1 MFDSVLLRDSL
12 PRSRFGAGAVI
23 TVALHAAFLV
33 LALWLSSQPK
43 QEEIKENEVK
53 FFAAPPPPPPP
64 PPPPAGGGATPKVE
78 KKVEKKPKKPNEIVQ
93 PKEIPQEKP
102 KEAEPEQAAE
112 PETPQPGGQVGGVEG
127 GVEGGV
133 VGGVVGGTVGG
144 VIGGT
149 GNATDVMAF
158 GEGMTRPE
166 FIRTPPGF
174 ECPREA
180 REAKIDGTM
189 LASCTVTYD
198 GYLKDCKIIKPMP
211 FMEQVAL
218 DLLSRWRVGPVL
230 FQGQPVQVN
239 YKIPIRMVC
248 K

>member
-1 MFDSVLLRDSL
+1 VFDSVLLRDQL
-12 PRSRFGAGAVI
+12 PKSRLGAGATI
-23 TVALHAAFLV
+23 TVLVHAALIGA
-33 LALWLSSQPK
+33 ALWLSAHPPE
-43 QEEIKENEVK
+43 EEIKQAEVK

-64 PPPPAGGGATPKVE
+64 PPPAGGSTPKVE
-78 KKVEKKPKKPNEIVQ
+78 KKEKRKPKPQEIIQ

-102 KEAEPEQAAE
+102 QEAEAPEQPQEEE
-112 PETPQPGGQVGGVEG
+112 PVAGGQVGGVEG
-127 GVEGGV
+127 GVEGGQ

-149 GNATDVMAF
+149 GTEVMAF

-166 FIRTPPGF
+166 NIRTPPSF

-180 REAKIDGTM
+180 REAKIEGVI
-189 LASCTVTYD
+189 LASCTVTVD
-198 GYLKDCKIIKPMP
+198 GYLKDCKIIKPLP
-211 FMEQVAL
+211 FMEGVAL
-218 DLLSRWRVGPVL
+218 DLLSRWRVGPVF
-230 FQGQPVQVN
+230 FQGQPVLVN